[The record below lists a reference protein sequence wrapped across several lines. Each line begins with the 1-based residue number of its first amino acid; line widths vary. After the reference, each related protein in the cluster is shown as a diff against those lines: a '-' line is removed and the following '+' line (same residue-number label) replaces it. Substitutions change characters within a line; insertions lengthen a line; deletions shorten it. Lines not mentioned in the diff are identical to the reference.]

1 MQEKTVIFYLSLPI
15 LYMFYIWMFFVLV
28 LSSIFLSWCS
38 SSPSWESSTLTSFTG
53 EQGSLTVSFDESFAD
68 GTGTVSLS
76 WWLVTWSM
84 LPQIDGKDPYFI
96 SVRSVWTFP
105 RSASLAKNG
114 QIKSARVFDIVAQ
127 VRWRVRTIFFREWQN
142 VNTNTIIM
150 SLDDDGANFWLQLE
164 RADLWRKNALLQYEQ
179 LAKNLEKQEADLKRT
194 LTQAQ
199 ENFQIVTEQT
209 QQQVKLA
216 LENLTNVR
224 AQWTWSQASLTLA
237 RTEAL
242 IGNQLLTVQ
251 DILTTQSEQF
261 FSFLE
266 TVLFDVDFLFDVQWR
281 NQSRIQSYDSFL
293 WAKDPIG
300 KTQVKRDWYIM
311 DRLRTTLSWSL
322 QWRNEEQIL
331 QRLDDLKNAY
341 NLLDRYITQVTNVIR
356 ASVEAQSFPRTQIT
370 TLINQYIGY
379 NTQRRQLNQSLL
391 AAESQIRNLLTPV
404 WSWSLAQQDLEIQKT
419 QFAFQERQA
428 EIAYEN
434 SLIAQ
439 KDALF
444 KAQTAVKAAQDAL
457 DTFLATKEIQ
467 LSLARNA
474 IDQANIAYRELQDQ
488 VARLQVRSTIN
499 GRIDAILVSEWQ
511 NISPGTPLARV
522 VDTNH
527 IDVVVWVA
535 SRELQY
541 LRPGQIVTINQTSS
555 WTIQTIAPQ
564 ANRNLQHEVT
574 IRANPG
580 LSLSLW
586 QFARVEFPI
595 QTSGILLP
603 LQFVTITKP
612 NLWFVSL
619 RSGNRITQQFVTL
632 GNVRNNAVEVTSW
645 LALTDSI
652 VTSQLSQFSP
662 LLFYPVVR

>member
-1 MQEKTVIFYLSLPI
+1 
-15 LYMFYIWMFFVLV
+15 MFYIGMFFVLV
-28 LSSIFLSWCS
+28 LSSIFLSGCS
-38 SSPSWESSTLTSFTG
+38 SSPSGESSTLTSFTG

-76 WWLVTWSM
+76 GGLVTGSM

-96 SVRSVWTFP
+96 SVRSVGTFP

-127 VRWRVRTIFFREWQN
+127 VRGRVRTIFFREGQN

-150 SLDDDGANFWLQLE
+150 SLDDDGANFGLQLE
-164 RADLWRKNALLQYEQ
+164 RADLGRKNALLQYEQ

-224 AQWTWSQASLTLA
+224 AQGTGSQASLTLA

-266 TVLFDVDFLFDVQWR
+266 TVLFDVDFLFDVQGR

-293 WAKDPIG
+293 GAKDPIG

-311 DRLRTTLSWSL
+311 DRLRTTLSGSL
-322 QWRNEEQIL
+322 QGRNEEQIL

-404 WSWSLAQQDLEIQKT
+404 GSGSLAQQDLEIQKT

-499 GRIDAILVSEWQ
+499 GRIDAILVSEGQ

-527 IDVVVWVA
+527 IDVVVGVA

-555 WTIQTIAPQ
+555 GTIQTIAPQ

-580 LSLSLW
+580 LSLSLG

-612 NLWFVSL
+612 NLGFVSL

-632 GNVRNNAVEVTSW
+632 GNVRNNAVEVTSG